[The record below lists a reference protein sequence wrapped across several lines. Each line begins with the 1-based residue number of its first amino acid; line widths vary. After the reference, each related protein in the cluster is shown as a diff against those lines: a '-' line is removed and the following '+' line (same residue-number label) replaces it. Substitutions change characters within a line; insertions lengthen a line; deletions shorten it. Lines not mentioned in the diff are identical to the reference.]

1 MKIIL
6 QKPVD
11 KLGEPGD
18 IIEVKDGY
26 ARNFLLPRGLA
37 IAASK
42 GAAANAERMRAAHEA
57 KISRARDEADAMAA
71 RISKTPIQIAA
82 QAGEEGRLFGSVT
95 AQDIAETLSRSL
107 GEEIDRRIVRLDEP
121 IRSIG
126 THEVQVHLHPEVNA
140 PLTVQVVPQ

>member
-1 MKIIL
+1 MRIIL
-6 QKPVD
+6 QQPVD

-18 IIEVKDGY
+18 IVEVKDGY

-42 GAAANAERMRAAHEA
+42 GSAANAERMRVAHEA
-57 KISRARDEADAMAA
+57 KVARARDEADAMAA
-71 RISKTPIQIAA
+71 RISKTPIQISA
-82 QAGEEGRLFGSVT
+82 QAGEEGKLFGSVT

-107 GEEIDRRIVRLDEP
+107 GEEIDRRIVRLAEP
-121 IRSIG
+121 IRSTG

-140 PLTVQVVPQ
+140 ALTVQVVAQ